1 MTKDDIFNKIKEI
14 LSKEFEIAESDIT
27 PNALLNTDLDL
38 DSIDAIDLIVKL
50 RDFIPGKIDPEIF
63 NSVKTIQDVVDK
75 IYPYAQEINA

>member
-14 LSKEFEIAESDIT
+14 LSGEFEIPSEDIT
-27 PNALLNTDLDL
+27 PDALLNADLDL

-75 IYPYAQEINA
+75 IYPYAENV

>member
-14 LSKEFEIAESDIT
+14 LAGEFEIPAEDIT
-27 PNALLNTDLDL
+27 PDALLNADLDL

-75 IYPYAQEINA
+75 IYPYAEND

>member
-14 LSKEFEIAESDIT
+14 LSGEFEIPAEDIT
-27 PNALLNTDLDL
+27 PDALLNADLDL

-75 IYPYAQEINA
+75 IYPYAENV